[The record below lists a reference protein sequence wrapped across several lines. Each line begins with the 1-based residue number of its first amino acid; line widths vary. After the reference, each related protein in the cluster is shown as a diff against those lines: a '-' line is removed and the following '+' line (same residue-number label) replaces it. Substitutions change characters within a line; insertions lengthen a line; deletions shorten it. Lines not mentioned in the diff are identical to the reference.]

1 MKISLCI
8 PTRKEPIP
16 QLVAAV
22 DASLPLLRE
31 AGHVVGVTTEIG
43 SAYISFAAANML
55 AQAMIWGADVVV
67 FIEDD
72 HTWAPEALLKLIET
86 PGDVVSGN
94 YRYKD
99 DSGDFMAIPL
109 VKDGKIYARRDG
121 CLMGDKVPA
130 GFLKITPECVRR
142 FRAAYPELICDNTEK
157 GTQFIDLFNHG
168 AFKGVWYG
176 QDFAFSRRWRAIGGE
191 IWIVP
196 DLDISH
202 WIRNDDGSYTEY
214 PGNYQ
219 KHVLEKQG
227 PLKMLERVA

>member
-1 MKISLCI
+1 MKVSLCI

-16 QLVAAV
+16 QLEAAV
-22 DASLPLLRE
+22 DASLPLLRD

-43 SAYISFAAANML
+43 CAYISFAAANML
-55 AQAMIWGADVVV
+55 AQALIWEADAIV

-72 HTWAPEALLKLIET
+72 HSWEASALLKLVET
-86 PGDVVSGN
+86 PGDVVAGN

-99 DSGDFMAIPL
+99 DSGDFMAIPY
-109 VKDGKIYARRDG
+109 VKDEKIFVRKDG
-121 CLMGDKVPA
+121 CVLADKVPA
-130 GFLKITPECVRR
+130 GFLKITPRCVEV
-142 FRAAYPELICDNTEK
+142 FRKAYPELICDNLEK
-157 GTQFIDLFNHG
+157 GTKFVDLFNHG

-202 WIRNDDGSYTEY
+202 WVRNEKDGTYTEY
-214 PGNYQ
+214 LGNYQ
-219 KHVLEKQG
+219 RVLDKQG
-227 PLKMLERVA
+227 PVQPLERAA